1 MEGAGAGAG
10 AGADII
16 DKGGAEEKSEPKLCI
31 DKAGAEKKP
40 GPKINNFTSATLG
53 KKKSFYSYVYLI
65 ISTFF
70 YIQNSHS

>member
-53 KKKSFYSYVYLI
+53 KKKIFLLI
-65 ISTFF
+65 CLFDYFNLFLYTELA
-70 YIQNSHS
+70 

>member
-1 MEGAGAGAG
+1 MEGAGAG

-16 DKGGAEEKSEPKLCI
+16 DKGGAEEKSEPKLCM

>member
-1 MEGAGAGAG
+1 MEGAGAG

-16 DKGGAEEKSEPKLCI
+16 DKGGAKEKSEPKLCI

-53 KKKSFYSYVYLI
+53 KKKIFLLI
-65 ISTFF
+65 CLFDYFNLFLYTELA
-70 YIQNSHS
+70 